1 MRGERKVIVSPDS
14 FHSLFI
20 LSRMSLEEF
29 RAFVNNSGVEF
40 DKLNNDDKIRYRVD
54 FERSR
59 QAVQPTGKC
68 TFKQY
73 LFIVNHIEYLYYII
87 YDCRQSVAPN

>member
-1 MRGERKVIVSPDS
+1 
-14 FHSLFI
+14 
-20 LSRMSLEEF
+20 MSLEEF

-73 LFIVNHIEYLYYII
+73 LFIVNHIEYDKYTII
-87 YDCRQSVAPN
+87 NVSCHFSGDKITFEFHFK